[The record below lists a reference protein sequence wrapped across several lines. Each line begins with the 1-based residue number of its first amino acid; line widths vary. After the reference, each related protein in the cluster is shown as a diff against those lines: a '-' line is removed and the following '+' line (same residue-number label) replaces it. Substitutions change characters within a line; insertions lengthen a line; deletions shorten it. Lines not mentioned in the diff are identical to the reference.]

1 MSIID
6 LIKKFLDLFESLF
19 TINDSFNINVVKQY
33 FGTDKKVNR
42 EKKTKETKKTK
53 EKKVG
58 CSSGLSPIFCIWLIN
73 LYVLTYKALDVI
85 VEICKILS

>member
-6 LIKKFLDLFESLF
+6 FIKKFLGSFGSSLM
-19 TINDSFNINVVKQY
+19 INDSFNINVVKQY
-33 FGTDKKVNR
+33 FGTDKKV
-42 EKKTKETKKTK
+42 EQKKKTK

-58 CSSGLSPIFCIWLIN
+58 CSPGLSPIFCIWLIN